1 MNDKIENIV
10 YGLVRGYRKLQRKR
24 VVTKKVERILV
35 IRLDHLGDMV
45 CTSPFIRELRKNYP
59 QAKIDLLCSD
69 EVYNYIELNPYVD
82 NIIKYKHPDIKGHI
96 FEKTLMFMYKFA
108 KQNFAHKY
116 YDIIFTPEYPTPPVI
131 RILAHFIHGNN
142 VVSFVSLDNKI
153 VLTDTNFY
161 QAKLPARHTVENC
174 LDLLIA
180 VDCQWSSDELEI
192 WSDDNDR
199 RVVTNLFVSE
209 GIQDDKLKLVLFLST
224 SAPYKDWAVE
234 NYAQVVKLLQEKC
247 DVQIILLGA
256 QRDTEIKGKQFMQ
269 LVPEAHNLIGKTTIR
284 QTGVVISKSD
294 LYLGGDTGTLHLAAA
309 CKIPGVVITKDYDG
323 AIGGDFG
330 TLMDRFYPW
339 KAPIRIKRPKKP
351 IEGCETECRKS
362 YAHCINQIKP
372 GEVFNELLDIIKK

>member
-1 MNDKIENIV
+1 M
-10 YGLVRGYRKLQRKR
+10 
-24 VVTKKVERILV
+24 
-35 IRLDHLGDMV
+35 
-45 CTSPFIRELRKNYP
+45 
-59 QAKIDLLCSD
+59 
-69 EVYNYIELNPYVD
+69 
-82 NIIKYKHPDIKGHI
+82 
-96 FEKTLMFMYKFA
+96 
-108 KQNFAHKY
+108 
-116 YDIIFTPEYPTPPVI
+116 
-131 RILAHFIHGNN
+131 
-142 VVSFVSLDNKI
+142 VSFISLDNKI
-153 VLTDTNFY
+153 VLTDTNFN

-192 WSDDNDR
+192 WSDAHDR
-199 RVVTNLFVSE
+199 QVVDDLFASY
-209 GIQDDKLKLVLFLST
+209 GIRDDKLKLVLFLST
-224 SAPYKDWAVE
+224 SAAYKDWAVE
-234 NYAQVVKLLQEKC
+234 NYAQVAKLLQEKY
-247 DVQIILLGA
+247 DVEIILLGA

-269 LVPEAHNLIGKTTIR
+269 LVPEAYNLIGKTTIR

-362 YAHCINQIKP
+362 YAHCINQISP
-372 GEVFNELLDIIKK
+372 NEVFNELLDIIENDIKGEIL